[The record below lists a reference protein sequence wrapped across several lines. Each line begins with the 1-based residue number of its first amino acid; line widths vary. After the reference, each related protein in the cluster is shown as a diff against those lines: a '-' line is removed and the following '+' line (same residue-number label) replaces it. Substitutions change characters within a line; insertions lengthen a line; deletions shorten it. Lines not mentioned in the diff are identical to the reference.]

1 MLSKLLFGAMLVVA
15 MPFVAMAQGEG
26 GGAEAVAM
34 AEINVSDTALTVSDT
49 EAKVTFTIKNIGSV
63 PQSDIRYGADLIKE
77 TDNGQ
82 FVYDAVVKADT
93 VSLNPDAAV
102 VKFVDYPLSNITP
115 GTYSLWVSARTTG
128 GALLGLANAGTVT
141 VGQNQSVNFVV
152 DSCELAISGDDA
164 KYYPEQGVDIKSGES
179 MDLNCFIKN
188 SGANDVEVEA
198 NFETYRRTI
207 FGEKEEVGT
216 LEAQVIALKGGEEKF
231 STIKLPIATAPQ
243 AYDVV
248 VTLVD
253 KETKEK
259 VSNSLVTHYVLAGE
273 SATIQSV
280 NLDDDYYQ
288 AGALLGVKLFWTGG
302 ADVFDGSRGGK
313 LEAANGPVFAS
324 VTVKSGAGEVCAS
337 VSKERLTSGEVIVS
351 SKSKIDCVNPSAEV
365 KLLSESGAVL
375 DERVI
380 TVESNTSTS
389 SSTEG
394 TSESGNNPYMLMVL
408 ISLTVA
414 LLAILVVVARHKKVD
429 TSSVTKLLILGAVL
443 SSGLFGGATDAEA
456 VTWHH
461 NWSNSGGN
469 WVLGVTANTNK
480 TVYNPGE
487 TINLSS
493 AVWNISCSNNS
504 VGIHTLWADLGS
516 QSVVLS
522 DINTNHRGTV
532 RGSGTMTAP
541 TTPGNYNIRVS
552 VRTKARG
559 EVSYRDIPITVVAT
573 PPPVGTSEP
582 ATGNFDST
590 DAGTCSVVGWAY
602 DPDASGNSINVHIYR
617 DQSASAGGTYVATCA
632 ANQLRTDVNTARGI
646 SGNHGFNCQLPSS
659 YRGTGAHN
667 LYIHAIDVNG
677 TPNNVIGGSPRS
689 LSCSAIPAT
698 ATISGSGCE
707 IALGASTCQGS
718 VTWDIEGA
726 DSPSVRNTTTNTTY
740 STAASGNNAPAALT
754 YGTNVI
760 VARDGVTTLANT
772 SLTASCASGNWN
784 GSICANV
791 PAAPVVD
798 VSLDRELVRSGSTVL
813 MTVDVTAPYPT
824 SCTVTGLESAAFTF
838 SHSGSPSSVSY
849 TYTSMPMVSA
859 QVIEV
864 TCAPNPAIA
873 GVGSTTGETRVS
885 VIPIVEEI

>member
-1 MLSKLLFGAMLVVA
+1 MVS
-15 MPFVAMAQGEG
+15 MPFVASAQVEG
-26 GGAEAVAM
+26 NGVEAAAM
-34 AEINVSDTALTVSDT
+34 AEINISDAALTVSDT

-82 FVYDAVVKADT
+82 FVYDAIVKADT
-93 VSLNPDAAV
+93 VSLNPGASV

-128 GALLGLANAGTVT
+128 GALLGLANAGNVT

-152 DSCELAISGDDA
+152 DSCELAISGDGA
-164 KYYPEQGVDIKSGES
+164 TYYPEQGVDIKSGES
-179 MDLNCFIKN
+179 MDLNCVIKN
-188 SGANDVEVEA
+188 NDSNDVEVVA

-207 FGEKEEVGT
+207 FGEKEELGS
-216 LEAQVIALKGGEEKF
+216 LEAQVIALKGGEEKL
-231 STIKLPIATAPQ
+231 STIKLPVATVPQ

-248 VTLVD
+248 VTLLD
-253 KETKEK
+253 KDTKAK
-259 VSNSLVTHYVLAGE
+259 VSNSLVTHYVLSGE
-273 SATIQSV
+273 SATIQAV
-280 NLDDDYYQ
+280 NFDANYYK
-288 AGALLGVKLFWTGG
+288 AGAMLGVKLFWTGG
-302 ADVFDGSRGGK
+302 ADVFDGTRVSHS
-313 LEAANGPVFAS
+313 ETADTPVFAN
-324 VTVKSGAGEVCAS
+324 VTVKSGSGEVCAL
-337 VSKERLTSGEVIVS
+337 VPRERLTAGEVVVS

-365 KLLSESGAVL
+365 KLLSESGTVL

-380 TVESNTSTS
+380 TAESVIGTS
-389 SSTEG
+389 SSTEDA
-394 TSESGNNPYMLMVL
+394 SKSGNNPYMLMVL

-429 TSSVTKLLILGAVL
+429 ASSVTKLLIVGTML
-443 SSGLFGGATDAEA
+443 SGGLFGGATAAEA
-456 VTWHH
+456 VTWNHH
-461 NWSNSGGN
+461 WSNSGGN

-493 AVWNISCSNNS
+493 AVWNVSCANNS

-541 TTPGNYNIRVS
+541 ATPGNYNIRVS

-573 PPPVGTSEP
+573 PPPVGTTQP
-582 ATGNFDST
+582 ATGNFDSA
-590 DAGTCSVVGWAY
+590 DASTCSVVGWAY

-632 ANQLRTDVNTARGI
+632 ANQFRSDVNTARGI

-698 ATISGSGCE
+698 ASISGNGCE

-718 VTWDIEGA
+718 VTWDIDGA
-726 DSPSVRNTTTNTTY
+726 DAPSVRNTTTNTTY
-740 STAASGNNAPAALT
+740 STAASGNNAPATLT
-754 YGTNVI
+754 YGTNVV

-772 SLTASCASGNWN
+772 SLTASCAGGNWN

-798 VSLDRELVRSGSTVL
+798 VSLDRELVRSGNTVQ
-813 MTVDVTAPYPT
+813 MTVDVTAAYPT
-824 SCTVTGLESAAFTF
+824 SCTVTGLESSAFTF
-838 SHSGSPSSVSY
+838 NHSGTPSTVSY

-859 QVIEV
+859 QVIAV
-864 TCAPNPAIA
+864 TCAPNPAIS
-873 GVGSTTGETRVS
+873 GVGSTTGEARVS